1 MQKNARKKILNIS
14 LKEFAAYGFEGARM
28 DRIAQK
34 AGVNKAMIFYYYSSK
49 QNLHRTIIK
58 NALLDFIPKVHQAI
72 IKAKTPERFFET
84 LPELCIRYFSQ
95 KKDIIK
101 MIGRELIQSPKKISP
116 LIREIFSELPV
127 SPPKMLQKVV
137 RDWYQKGQISESDP
151 VQFIFNIIPLCLFPI
166 IAKPI
171 VEAIMDITIPD
182 DEVFL
187 DRRIQSISNLLKRG
201 MLK

>member
-1 MQKNARKKILNIS
+1 MQKNARKKILDIS
-14 LKEFAAYGFEGARM
+14 LKEFAAFGFEGARV

-49 QNLHRTIIK
+49 QNLHQTIIK

-72 IKAKTPERFFET
+72 IRANTPEHFFET
-84 LPELCIRYFSQ
+84 LPALYIRYFSQ

-101 MIGRELIQSPKKISP
+101 MIGRELIQSPQKITL

-127 SPPKMLQKVV
+127 SPPMMLQKVI

-166 IAKPI
+166 IAKPL
-171 VEAIMDITIPD
+171 VEAIMNIPIPD
-182 DEVFL
+182 DDVFL